1 MRIDPREPREYGPV
15 PIQYLVFSKTRKCKR
30 ENADPQSNAVLN
42 LTSLPILS
50 LWFKSVEKENTPT
63 NTIEKQCNVTEIIIN
78 NNNDDDDDNPF
89 KLQRRSKM
97 GQQPR
102 QWG

>member
-1 MRIDPREPREYGPV
+1 MIPHEPREYGLV
-15 PIQYLVFSKTRKCKR
+15 PIQYLVFSTIRKCKC
-30 ENADPQSNAVLN
+30 ENADPQSNTVLN

-50 LWFKSVEKENTPT
+50 LWLKPVGKENTPT

-78 NNNDDDDDNPF
+78 NNNDDDDNPF
-89 KLQRRSKM
+89 KLQRRPKT